1 MITTFRHCHGCYSND
16 NVVLQAAV
24 CTGDT
29 DCGAG
34 ECCYI
39 EPEFMVVSKRQL
51 DLLPES
57 SKRDTGTYKM
67 LTSETRFIY

>member
-1 MITTFRHCHGCYSND
+1 M
-16 NVVLQAAV
+16 LQAAV

-29 DCGAG
+29 DCGTG

-51 DLLPES
+51 ELLPES
-57 SKRDTGTYKM
+57 AKRDTGINTH
-67 LTSETRFIY
+67 FIMWR

>member
-1 MITTFRHCHGCYSND
+1 M
-16 NVVLQAAV
+16 LQAAV

-29 DCGAG
+29 DCGTG

-51 DLLPES
+51 ELLPES
-57 SKRDTGTYKM
+57 AKRDTGINTH
-67 LTSETRFIY
+67 FILWRVFV